1 MRIGSMLSDIN
12 CGLRAIRLRAALAI
26 LLACMLSPVA
36 MAQVDPAGAEFGGAC
51 AMALAEGQRIQ
62 TKCAVTW
69 RKDDKTYCFNS
80 EQSKENFL
88 KDPVGNLQ
96 KAKERFAAGDFESTE
111 SSMGHFTG
119 DDAKVFAE
127 GLIKGASEKNGGVY
141 SLNDAVTG
149 QTIPLVYDSVDFTRT
164 IDGYGFFPDVIFHAK
179 DDAAK
184 KYLVDFWV
192 RPKDGKLAL
201 MDVRVFKAPKKEGE
215 KWITMTRQPK
225 PWWWIPAS
233 EHPGKSETKR
243 GWEVMSAI
251 EEHVLTE
258 RAGNSGVFKLKDDK
272 TGEVL
277 ALDFIGLHQP
287 VRRLKEDG
295 RFFACSDFRKQG
307 STDEYYDIDFWLEE
321 KDGKISVKEV
331 RVHKVPVLEDG
342 SYVQVSRYSFD
353 PKTFEVVP

>member
-1 MRIGSMLSDIN
+1 M
-12 CGLRAIRLRAALAI
+12 
-26 LLACMLSPVA
+26 
-36 MAQVDPAGAEFGGAC
+36 
-51 AMALAEGQRIQ
+51 
-62 TKCAVTW
+62 
-69 RKDDKTYCFNS
+69 
-80 EQSKENFL
+80 
-88 KDPVGNLQ
+88 
-96 KAKERFAAGDFESTE
+96 
-111 SSMGHFTG
+111 
-119 DDAKVFAE
+119 
-127 GLIKGASEKNGGVY
+127 
-141 SLNDAVTG
+141 
-149 QTIPLVYDSVDFTRT
+149 
-164 IDGYGFFPDVIFHAK
+164 IFHAK

-258 RAGNSGVFKLKDDK
+258 RAGNNGVFKLKDDK